1 LDTSFG
7 GDGKVTTNFT
17 HDGDPAFGVAIQ
29 ADGKIVAAGEAAIG
43 NPSGKFALARYN
55 TDGSL
60 DTSFGGD
67 GKVTTAFSADE
78 DGSGMD
84 AIQTDGKI
92 VVAGVAAYE
101 SSNPKFALARY
112 NPDGS
117 LDTTFGGDGKVT
129 TDFSP
134 HTDYADGV
142 AIQADGKIVAA
153 GISGEG
159 GSNPRFAVARYLAA

>member
-1 LDTSFG
+1 MWSASPAEAAAGELDPTFG
-7 GDGKVTTNFT
+7 VGGKVTTDVTPKTDFVN
-17 HDGDPAFGVAIQ
+17 GVTTQ
-29 ADGKIVAAGEAAIG
+29 ADGKVVVAGEAR
-43 NPSGKFALARYN
+43 GKFALVRYD

-67 GKVTTAFSADE
+67 GKVTT
-78 DGSGMD
+78 
-84 AIQTDGKI
+84 
-92 VVAGVAAYE
+92 
-101 SSNPKFALARY
+101 N
-112 NPDGS
+112 
-117 LDTTFGGDGKVT
+117 
-129 TDFSP
+129 FSP